1 VASHFGEGG
10 GYRWLLIHR
19 SLYTSAAFDVI
30 QQQQQQ
36 QQQCLNRFSFFSFG
50 SVDFILTFSSS

>member
-1 VASHFGEGG
+1 
-10 GYRWLLIHR
+10 
-19 SLYTSAAFDVI
+19 LYTSAAFDVI
-30 QQQQQQ
+30 QQQQQQQ

>member
-10 GYRWLLIHR
+10 YRWSLIHR
-19 SLYTSAAFDVI
+19 SLYTSAAFNVI

-36 QQQCLNRFSFFSFG
+36 QQQCLNRFSFFSFC

>member
-1 VASHFGEGG
+1 
-10 GYRWLLIHR
+10 
-19 SLYTSAAFDVI
+19 LYTSAAFDVI
-30 QQQQQQ
+30 QQQQQQQQ